1 MTVERTWLLAAA
13 PAVAALVA
21 LLAFLARRRRV
32 RAAGAWSRSLGAEAA
47 SIGRRSP
54 AILGVIALI
63 AAVGLAGP
71 RWGVAGRVTESRAL
85 NVVFVVDVSR
95 SMLAEDAAPN
105 RLTQATGIA
114 RRLVQDLEGDRL
126 GLIAFAAHGYVLAP
140 LTMDQSAISLQLDAL
155 DPEIASEGGS
165 ALGEALDQAREVL
178 TRVTQGGDRAIVAL
192 TDGESHDGEAVLA
205 AAGRSIRKDGITLVV
220 VPIGDPNGARV
231 PDGDGGYITD
241 PLGNEVISQRRDDL
255 VKAVVTPAGGVVVAA
270 STADP
275 AGEVRRVLD
284 RLTRSPAS
292 DRVAADYIPRAW
304 IFALVAAVLLLG
316 HAWSRRS
323 AALAG
328 FLVLVGVA
336 TVTAQRPS
344 AGARWLAR
352 GDTARAGAAFLGDA
366 QRVGNDTAWFNA
378 GTAALAS
385 GDFATAV
392 PALSRAST
400 SLDPTLRRRA
410 LYNLG
415 TAMLVQARADTS
427 RRDSL
432 LTAAS
437 AALQSALLL
446 DPADRNAKWNYEL
459 ARRLRPPSPPPP
471 PSGGGGGGDRGG
483 DDPPPTPRKGGM
495 SEAEAEQVLGAMER
509 AERATRQAQWRRQ
522 RRGGQPPG
530 PDW

>member
-1 MTVERTWLLAAA
+1 MTAEHTWLLTAA
-13 PAVAALVA
+13 PVVALVVA
-21 LLAFLARRRRV
+21 GLAALARRRRV
-32 RAAGAWSRSLGAEAA
+32 RAAAAWSRALGVEAA
-47 SIGRRSP
+47 SIGRRSA

-63 AAVGLAGP
+63 AAIGLAGP
-71 RWGVAGRVTESRAL
+71 RWGMAGRVTESRAL

-95 SMLAEDAAPN
+95 SMLAEDATPN

-126 GLIAFAAHGYVLAP
+126 GLIAFAANGYVLAP

-178 TRVTQGGDRAIVAL
+178 TRVAQGGDRAIVAL

-205 AAGRSIRKDGITLVV
+205 AAGRAVRNDGITLVV
-220 VPIGDPNGARV
+220 VPIGDASGARV
-231 PDGDGGYITD
+231 PDGAGGYLTD
-241 PLGNEVISQRRDDL
+241 PLGNEVLSQRRDDL
-255 VKAVVTPAGGVVVAA
+255 VKAVVSPAGGVVVAA
-270 STADP
+270 SVPDP

-328 FLVLVGVA
+328 LLVCIGVA
-336 TVTAQRPS
+336 TLPAQRPS
-344 AGARWLAR
+344 AGARWLTR
-352 GDTARAGAAFLGDA
+352 GDTARAGAAFLGEA
-366 QRVGNDTAWFNA
+366 RQIGNDTAWFNA

-385 GDFATAV
+385 RDFATAV
-392 PALSRAST
+392 PALQRATT

-415 TAMLVQARADTS
+415 TALLVQARADST

-432 LTAAS
+432 LTAAT

-459 ARRLRPPSPPPP
+459 ARRLRPPPPPSP
-471 PSGGGGGGDRGG
+471 PSGGGGGGDQGT
-483 DDPPPTPRKGGM
+483 DDPPPSARKGGM

-522 RRGGQPPG
+522 RRGGPPPG
-530 PDW
+530 PEW

>member
-1 MTVERTWLLAAA
+1 MTVERSSVLYAA
-13 PAVAALVA
+13 PGIALVVVM
-21 LLAFLARRRRV
+21 LAILARRRRV
-32 RAAGAWSRSLGAEAA
+32 RAAAAWSHALGREAA

-54 AILGVIALI
+54 AILGVVTLV
-63 AAVGLAGP
+63 AAIGLAGP
-71 RWGVAGRVTESRAL
+71 RWGMAGRVTESRAL

-105 RLTQATGIA
+105 RLTRATGIA

-126 GLIAFAAHGYVLAP
+126 GLIAFAAKGYVLAP

-165 ALGEALDQAREVL
+165 ALGEALDQARVVL
-178 TRVTQGGDRAIVAL
+178 TRAAQGGDRAIVAL
-192 TDGESHDGEAVLA
+192 TDGESHDGESVLA
-205 AAGRSIRKDGITLVV
+205 EAGRALRKDGITLVV
-220 VPIGDPNGARV
+220 VPIGDPKGARV
-231 PDGDGGYITD
+231 PDGEGGYLAD
-241 PLGNEVISQRRDDL
+241 PLGNEVLSQRRDDL
-255 VKAVVTPAGGVVVAA
+255 VQAVVGPAEGIIVTA
-270 STADP
+270 SVADP

-292 DRVAADYIPRAW
+292 DRVAADFIPRAW
-304 IFALVAAVLLLG
+304 IFALAAAVLLLG

-328 FLVLVGVA
+328 LLLVAGVA
-336 TVTAQRPS
+336 ALPAQRPS

-352 GDTARAGAAFLGDA
+352 GDTVRAGKAFLGDA
-366 QRVGNDTAWFNA
+366 LRIGNDTAWFNA

-385 GDFATAV
+385 GDFATAI
-392 PALSRAST
+392 PALQRATT

-415 TAMLVQARADTS
+415 TAMLVQARADTT

-432 LTAAS
+432 LTTAT

-446 DPADRNAKWNYEL
+446 DPADRHAKWNYEL
-459 ARRLRPPSPPPP
+459 ARRLRRPPPPTP
-471 PSGGGGGGDRGG
+471 PSGGGGGGDRGN
-483 DDPPPTPRKGGM
+483 DDPPPAPKKGGM

-509 AERATRQAQWRRQ
+509 AERETRQAQWRRQ
-522 RRGGQPPG
+522 RRGAPRPG